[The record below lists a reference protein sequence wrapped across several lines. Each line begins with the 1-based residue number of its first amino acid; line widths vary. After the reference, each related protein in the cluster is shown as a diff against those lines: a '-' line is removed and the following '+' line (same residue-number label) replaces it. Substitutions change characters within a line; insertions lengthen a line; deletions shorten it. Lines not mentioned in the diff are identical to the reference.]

1 MCCCLSICGF
11 VDDKLVDFVCPA
23 SIDIVPLIGGL
34 GWTYE
39 YMDCAMKIH
48 TYMHT
53 YMHTYIQTHIGIY
66 IHTQIRTYI
75 HTYITYIHTLM
86 HTSITDI
93 SIHTPFRTAAD

>member
-39 YMDCAMKIH
+39 YMDCAMKKGGLGRGGKHI
-48 TYMHT
+48 YMNK
-53 YMHTYIQTHIGIY
+53 
-66 IHTQIRTYI
+66 
-75 HTYITYIHTLM
+75 
-86 HTSITDI
+86 
-93 SIHTPFRTAAD
+93 